1 MTDLSDRLEALPRV
15 DSRAISSAQEFS
27 EEEYLERAAALGFF
41 VTALQVKWIRYNAAK
56 LRECLDQTPEEYVAR
71 CLEVS
76 HNPQMTHLGALEA
89 YAGALLS
96 SLGLAG
102 LLEEVGDE
110 V

>member
-1 MTDLSDRLEALPRV
+1 MMEKREYPTIVYGGKVMACGHLVGAVQVRWIQREA
-15 DSRAISSAQEFS
+15 
-27 EEEYLERAAALGFF
+27 
-41 VTALQVKWIRYNAAK
+41 KK

-71 CLEVS
+71 CMEVS
-76 HNPQMTHLGALEA
+76 HNPQMTRLGALEV

-96 SLGLAG
+96 SLRLGG